1 MVVIGVIPLEQ
12 DKVHVSTWIIFAC
25 SLVFA
30 ATGMVAFLYPLRDKY
45 PAAYCLQRLC
55 SSPVFSVQ
63 VCWSPG
69 ILKIFISHI
78 STDD

>member
-12 DKVHVSTWIIFAC
+12 DKVHVSPWIIFAC

-45 PAAYCLQRLC
+45 PAACRFAEAMLLSGFLGAGMLVAWHSQDIHL
-55 SSPVFSVQ
+55 
-63 VCWSPG
+63 
-69 ILKIFISHI
+69 SHLH
-78 STDD
+78 